1 MLNGGMQE
9 DEPIRLQ
16 WERVPDPTRKALEPR
31 KPRWGDQ
38 PNPIG
43 APGNKVATFIVYAVA
58 FMAWAVVM
66 AWVRG
71 A

>member
-1 MLNGGMQE
+1 MQE

-16 WERVPDPTRKALEPR
+16 WERVPDPTRKALKSR

-43 APGNKVATFIVYAVA
+43 APGYGLATALAYGLCFIAYHLLMRVA
-58 FMAWAVVM
+58 
-66 AWVRG
+66 G
-71 A
+71 LLGS